1 MKARLRVSP
10 IPEFKKQS
18 FIERILRKAPEMV
31 EPLPTHRLYTPTI
44 IDLTKVDFSFV
55 DDEGDINIRYA
66 GEGDYYSL
74 KYSRTL
80 FDAINKA
87 IEERYPK
94 VKGFVN
100 NSH

>member
-10 IPEFKKQS
+10 IPQFKKQS

-55 DDEGDINIRYA
+55 DDEGDINIRYV
-66 GEGDYYSL
+66 GEGEYYSL
-74 KYSRTL
+74 KYSKEL
-80 FDAINKA
+80 FEAINKA
-87 IEERYPK
+87 IEERYTK
-94 VKGFVN
+94 VRGFVN
-100 NSH
+100 K